1 MTFEQPMTRRSIL
14 SVAGASAAGGL
25 IALPTTALSQAAA
38 WPSRPVRLV
47 VPFAAGG
54 PADTLARFISIRLSR
69 EFGQPVVIDNKA
81 GAGGTLGAADVAKS
95 TDGHS
100 LLFSSTGALTVV
112 PAVSTSMTYNPDTDL
127 SAVGQAVVTP
137 QVIVVA
143 SNSKI
148 TNLREL
154 VAAAKAAP
162 GKLNF
167 ASAGSGT
174 TTQLGAELL
183 KREAN
188 VFMTHIP
195 YRGAA
200 PAIVDV
206 MAGNAD
212 FLVADVPAVMSF
224 IAGNRLRALAIAAPK
239 RSEAL
244 PQVPTTAEA
253 GLPNVLSSTW
263 YGVMAPSK
271 TPAAVIARAN
281 EALNRVLQQ
290 PDSLAFFK
298 EQGVTPVGGTPQD
311 FARFIQSESAKWG
324 SLAKRAGVTMN

>member
-1 MTFEQPMTRRSIL
+1 MQSIQLLTRRSVIAL
-14 SVAGASAAGGL
+14 AGGVTAGGVL
-25 IALPTTALSQAAA
+25 GLPTAALSQTAS

-54 PADTLARFISIRLSR
+54 PADILARFLAVRLAR
-69 EFGQPVVIDNKA
+69 ELGQPVVIDNKA
-81 GAGGTLGAADVAKS
+81 GAGGTLGAADVTKS

-112 PAVSTSMTYNPDTDL
+112 PAVSTNMTYNPETDL
-127 SAVGQAVVTP
+127 AAVGQAVVTP

-143 SNSKI
+143 SSSRI
-148 TNLREL
+148 TTLREL
-154 VAAAKAAP
+154 IAAAKAAP

-167 ASAGSGT
+167 ASAGNGT

-183 KREAN
+183 KREAG

-212 FLVADVPAVMSF
+212 FLVADVPGVMPF
-224 IAGNRLRALAIAAPK
+224 IAGNKLRALAIAATR

-244 PQVPTTAEA
+244 PQVPTTAEM
-253 GLPNVLSSTW
+253 GLPEVLSSTW

-271 TPAAVIARAN
+271 MPATAIARAN
-281 EALNRVLQQ
+281 EALNRVLQL
-290 PDSLAFFK
+290 PDAVAFFK
-298 EQGVTPVGGTPQD
+298 EQGVTPVGGTAQE
-311 FARFIQSESAKWG
+311 FARFIQSESKKWG
-324 SLAKRAGVTMN
+324 SLAKYAGVTMN